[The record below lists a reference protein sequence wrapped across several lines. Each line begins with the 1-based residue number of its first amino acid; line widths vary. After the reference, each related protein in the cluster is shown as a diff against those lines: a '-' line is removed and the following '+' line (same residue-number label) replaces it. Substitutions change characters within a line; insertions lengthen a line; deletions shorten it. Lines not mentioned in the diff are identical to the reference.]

1 MVGCYILRLWVWGYD
16 KLVVS
21 ILFIFCCEV
30 AYYSG
35 SHCLRLKEHRT
46 KSNIFQYWIRL
57 KWQFRGKLW
66 KTHLWISLM
75 IKTYQN
81 HGFWGMFSQKSIHRP
96 SLVPPCPTMS
106 HRASRELA
114 GAFVPSPVTGI
125 GATARATAWFMSR
138 IGRKI
143 HRFYGWFSGST
154 MNWKSTYNIW
164 ICLYI

>member
-106 HRASRELA
+106 HHVPPRLPRTRWRVRPVA
-114 GAFVPSPVTGI
+114 GHGHRSDCESDGLVYVKNPWENPSI
-125 GATARATAWFMSR
+125 LWM
-138 IGRKI
+138 I
-143 HRFYGWFSGST
+143 
-154 MNWKSTYNIW
+154 
-164 ICLYI
+164 